1 MKDMQTQLEKLRTQ
15 AAECE
20 LICALA
26 TDRRKR
32 DLFTKLAEHYKVLAR
47 EIDAQPDTFTGGD
60 GHKARRSE
68 VPGKRCAPL
77 SHCPSVQL

>member
-15 AAECE
+15 AAEGE

-47 EIDAQPDTFTGGD
+47 EIDAQPDAFTGGTD
-60 GHKARRSE
+60 GHKARR
-68 VPGKRCAPL
+68 
-77 SHCPSVQL
+77 